1 MEIKKCTFDYLPGLV
16 EYEGNVVRI
25 NFDVE
30 QIELANNM
38 DSKAG
43 KKASR
48 KAYAAHVVRISQPVS
63 RDKVIDAI
71 ISEAYPTD
79 KMQAIINNHFVNL
92 GVIADGGTLKDA
104 DELAHEEEYVAMQEW
119 RKKAKSVASDVM
131 AELFNR

>member
-1 MEIKKCTFDYLPGLV
+1 MEIRKSTFDYSPSLI
-16 EYEGNVVRI
+16 EYESNYIRI

-30 QIELANNM
+30 QIELANGT
-38 DSKAG
+38 DSNEG
-43 KKASR
+43 KKTTR
-48 KAYAAHVVRISQPVS
+48 MAYAAHVVRIEQPVE

-71 ISEAYPTD
+71 VTSVYPTD
-79 KMQAIINNHFVNL
+79 KMQAIINNHFANL

>member
-1 MEIKKCTFDYLPGLV
+1 MEIRKSTFDYLPELI

-30 QIELANNM
+30 QIELSNNM
-38 DSKAG
+38 DGNEG
-43 KKASR
+43 KKSSR
-48 KAYAAHVVRISQPVS
+48 KAYAAHVVRINQPVS

-71 ISEAYPTD
+71 VSEAYPTD

-92 GVIADGGTLKDA
+92 GVVADGGTLKDA

>member
-1 MEIKKCTFDYLPGLV
+1 MEIKKSTFDYLPDLI

-38 DSKAG
+38 DGNEG

-48 KAYAAHVVRISQPVS
+48 KAYAAHVVRISQPVT

-71 ISEAYPTD
+71 VSEAYPTD

-131 AELFNR
+131 AELSNR

>member
-1 MEIKKCTFDYLPGLV
+1 MEIKKSTFDYLPDLI
-16 EYEGNVVRI
+16 EYEGNVARI

-30 QIELANNM
+30 QIELANSM
-38 DSKAG
+38 DSKEG

-48 KAYAAHVVRISQPVS
+48 KAYAAHVVRIEQPVE

-71 ISEAYPTD
+71 VSEAYPTD
-79 KMQAIINNHFVNL
+79 KMQAIINNHFANL
-92 GVIADGGTLKDA
+92 GVLVDGGMLDA

>member
-1 MEIKKCTFDYLPGLV
+1 MEIKKSTFDYLPGLI

-30 QIELANNM
+30 QIELVNSM
-38 DSKAG
+38 DSNEG
-43 KKASR
+43 KQASR

-71 ISEAYPTD
+71 VSEAYPTD
-79 KMQAIINNHFVNL
+79 KMQAIINNHFANL
-92 GVIADGGTLKDA
+92 SVIADGGTLKDA

-131 AELFNR
+131 AELFKR

>member
-1 MEIKKCTFDYLPGLV
+1 MEIRKSTFDYQPSLI
-16 EYEGNVVRI
+16 EYEGNTVRI

-30 QIELANNM
+30 QIELVNNM
-38 DSKAG
+38 DSNAG
-43 KKASR
+43 KKSSR

-71 ISEAYPTD
+71 VSEAYPTD
-79 KMQAIINNHFVNL
+79 KMQAIINNHFANL
-92 GVIADGGTLKDA
+92 GVLVDGGMLDA

-131 AELFNR
+131 AELSNR

>member
-1 MEIKKCTFDYLPGLV
+1 MKIKKSTFDYLPGLI

-38 DSKAG
+38 DSNAG
-43 KKASR
+43 KKTSR

-71 ISEAYPTD
+71 VSEAYPTD
-79 KMQAIINNHFVNL
+79 KMQAIINNHFANL
-92 GVIADGGTLKDA
+92 AVIADGGMLKDA

-119 RKKAKSVASDVM
+119 RKKAKSVASEVM
-131 AELFNR
+131 AELFKQ

>member
-1 MEIKKCTFDYLPGLV
+1 MEIKKSTFDYLPDLI

-30 QIELANNM
+30 QIELASNM
-38 DSKAG
+38 DGNEG

-48 KAYAAHVVRISQPVS
+48 KAYAAHVVRISQPVT

-71 ISEAYPTD
+71 VSEAYPTD

-92 GVIADGGTLKDA
+92 GVVADGGTLKDA

-131 AELFNR
+131 AELSNR

>member
-1 MEIKKCTFDYLPGLV
+1 MEIRKSTFDYSPSLI
-16 EYEGNVVRI
+16 EYEGNYIRI

-30 QIELANNM
+30 QIELANGT
-38 DSKAG
+38 DSNEIKNAT
-43 KKASR
+43 R
-48 KAYAAHVVRISQPVS
+48 MAYAANVVRIEQPVE

-71 ISEAYPTD
+71 VTSVYPTD

-92 GVIADGGTLKDA
+92 GVIADGGMLKDA

-131 AELFNR
+131 AELLNR

>member
-1 MEIKKCTFDYLPGLV
+1 MEIRKSTFDYQPSLI

-38 DSKAG
+38 DSNEG

-71 ISEAYPTD
+71 VSEAYPTD
-79 KMQAIINNHFVNL
+79 KMQAIINNHFANL

-131 AELFNR
+131 AELFKQ

>member
-1 MEIKKCTFDYLPGLV
+1 MEIRKSTFDYLPGLI

-30 QIELANNM
+30 QIELANSM
-38 DSKAG
+38 DSNEG

-48 KAYAAHVVRISQPVS
+48 KAYAAHVVRIEQPVE

-71 ISEAYPTD
+71 VSESYPTD
-79 KMQAIINNHFVNL
+79 KMQAIINNHFANL
-92 GVIADGGTLKDA
+92 GVLVDGGMLDA

>member
-1 MEIKKCTFDYLPGLV
+1 MEIKKSTFDYLPGLI
-16 EYEGNVVRI
+16 EYEGNVARI

-38 DSKAG
+38 DSNEG

-48 KAYAAHVVRISQPVS
+48 MAYAAHVVRISQPVS

-71 ISEAYPTD
+71 VSEAYPTD
-79 KMQAIINNHFVNL
+79 KMQAIINNHFANL

-131 AELFNR
+131 AELSNR

>member
-1 MEIKKCTFDYLPGLV
+1 MEIKKSTFDYLPGLI

-38 DSKAG
+38 DGNEG

-71 ISEAYPTD
+71 VSEAYPTD

-92 GVIADGGTLKDA
+92 GVIADGGTLRDA

-131 AELFNR
+131 AELLNR

>member
-1 MEIKKCTFDYLPGLV
+1 MEIRKSTFDYQPSLV

-38 DSKAG
+38 DSNEG
-43 KKASR
+43 KKSSR

-71 ISEAYPTD
+71 VSEAYPTD
-79 KMQAIINNHFVNL
+79 KMQAIINNHFANL
-92 GVIADGGTLKDA
+92 GVIADGGTLDA
-104 DELAHEEEYVAMQEW
+104 DELAHEEEYIAMQEW

-131 AELFNR
+131 AELLNR

>member
-1 MEIKKCTFDYLPGLV
+1 MEIKKSTFDYLPDLI

-38 DSKAG
+38 DGNEG

-48 KAYAAHVVRISQPVS
+48 KAYAAHVVRINQPVT

-71 ISEAYPTD
+71 VSEAYPTD

-92 GVIADGGTLKDA
+92 GVIADGGTLRDA

-131 AELFNR
+131 AELSNR

>member
-1 MEIKKCTFDYLPGLV
+1 MEIKKSTFDYLPELI

-38 DSKAG
+38 DSNEG
-43 KKASR
+43 KKSSR

-71 ISEAYPTD
+71 VSEAYPTD
-79 KMQAIINNHFVNL
+79 KMQAIINNHFANL

-131 AELFNR
+131 AELLNR

>member
-1 MEIKKCTFDYLPGLV
+1 MEIRKSTFDYLPDLI

-38 DSKAG
+38 DSNEG

-48 KAYAAHVVRISQPVS
+48 KAYAAHVVRIEQPVE

-71 ISEAYPTD
+71 VSEAYPTD
-79 KMQAIINNHFVNL
+79 KMQAIINNHFANL
-92 GVIADGGTLKDA
+92 GVLVDGGMLDA

-119 RKKAKSVASDVM
+119 RKQAKSVASDVM

>member
-1 MEIKKCTFDYLPGLV
+1 MEIRKSTFDYQPSLI

-30 QIELANNM
+30 QIELANSM
-38 DSKAG
+38 DSNEG

-71 ISEAYPTD
+71 VSEAYPTD
-79 KMQAIINNHFVNL
+79 KMQAIINNHFANL

-131 AELFNR
+131 AELSNR

>member
-1 MEIKKCTFDYLPGLV
+1 MEIKKSTFDYLPGLI
-16 EYEGNVVRI
+16 EYEGNVARI

-38 DSKAG
+38 DSNEG

-48 KAYAAHVVRISQPVS
+48 KAYAAYVVRISQPVS

-71 ISEAYPTD
+71 VSEAYPTD
-79 KMQAIINNHFVNL
+79 KMQAIINNHFANL

-131 AELFNR
+131 AELFKR